1 MIRDE
6 GVMKTMTSLTDADF
20 ASILEDET
28 KRIPDDV
35 IWREDEDHSPAM
47 EFRVDVESEN
57 GWPLLVKGRCNRA
70 AGTLNYAL
78 ILRTAGRIYALD
90 LGKRHHNP
98 WCEQIGEKHKH
109 RWSERYG
116 DKEAYVPEDVKAP
129 VSDPVAVWKEFCAEA
144 RIRHAGRME
153 RPPAAQGRLW

>member
-57 GWPLLVKGRCNRA
+57 GWSRC
-70 AGTLNYAL
+70 
-78 ILRTAGRIYALD
+78 
-90 LGKRHHNP
+90 
-98 WCEQIGEKHKH
+98 
-109 RWSERYG
+109 
-116 DKEAYVPEDVKAP
+116 
-129 VSDPVAVWKEFCAEA
+129 
-144 RIRHAGRME
+144 
-153 RPPAAQGRLW
+153 

>member
-90 LGKRHHNP
+90 LGKGTTTR
-98 WCEQIGEKHKH
+98 GASRSEKNTSIDGRSGTETRKH
-109 RWSERYG
+109 TYRRT
-116 DKEAYVPEDVKAP
+116 
-129 VSDPVAVWKEFCAEA
+129 
-144 RIRHAGRME
+144 
-153 RPPAAQGRLW
+153 